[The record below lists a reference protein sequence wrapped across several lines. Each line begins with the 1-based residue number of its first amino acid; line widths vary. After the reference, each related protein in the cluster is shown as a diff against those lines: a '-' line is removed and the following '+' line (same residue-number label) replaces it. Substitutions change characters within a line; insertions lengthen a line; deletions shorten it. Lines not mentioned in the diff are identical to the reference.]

1 MYFLVLLHEPPDIPG
16 IEVDHEPFVD
26 SLIKQNVILLG
37 GPLQASPESGIWA
50 AYILSCPSRDDAQAI
65 VARDPLVVHGLAV
78 PTVTAAGELIVS
90 GVSTDSIGDLAAAN
104 AITIHELS
112 LQRAS
117 LEDAFMDLTHDSVE
131 FRAGRAAA

>member
-78 PTVTAAGELIVS
+78 PTVTAWDLV
-90 GVSTDSIGDLAAAN
+90 GVNTAAIASDLA
-104 AITIHELS
+104 ITPDDPRLRH
-112 LQRAS
+112 
-117 LEDAFMDLTHDSVE
+117 LT
-131 FRAGRAAA
+131 